1 MPSLSPKFPQFPKY
15 LIRSYLQ
22 ILLMQVP
29 TKKDK
34 ESFLIQHCK
43 NIFIS
48 YSLMQIE
55 IHPNMRHMKTV
66 LHLDRRRMQFYKE

>member
-1 MPSLSPKFPQFPKY
+1 
-15 LIRSYLQ
+15 
-22 ILLMQVP
+22 MQVP